1 VGDTIDVAGLGAA
14 CIGLLQGCPGLVD
27 FFFIFLFPFSLWHIK
42 FLQENTGHSASQMLR
57 DRTM

>member
-1 VGDTIDVAGLGAA
+1 VGDTIGAAGPAAA
-14 CIGLLQGCPGLVD
+14 CIGSLHGCSGLVD